1 MSARLAC
8 LLLAATLAG
17 CASTATLRQPSAPGR
32 ENLNAVAW
40 MQASAEHDLV
50 YREVFRSAGEKLLA
64 ALADPAWD
72 ALPPAERE
80 VAAAH
85 LPPAVIVD
93 IDETVLD
100 NSPYQARLVL
110 SGKPFEAASWS
121 AWCREASAR
130 ALPGAVGFAQ
140 LAARHGVTVFYLSNR
155 STELSGPTLAN
166 LRAEGFPLPPD
177 REVFLGRGT
186 AVAGC
191 IPSGGDKGCRRRLVG
206 RGYRVLL
213 QVGDQLGDFIDVDPT
228 SPAARAAAVA
238 PSLDWIGERWFVL
251 PNPSYGDWE
260 AALLGGGF
268 SASPAELEA
277 RKMNALDTN
286 QKVAQ

>member
-1 MSARLAC
+1 
-8 LLLAATLAG
+8 
-17 CASTATLRQPSAPGR
+17 
-32 ENLNAVAW
+32 

-50 YREVFRSAGEKLLA
+50 YLEVFRSAGEKMLA

-80 VAAAH
+80 VAAAN

-100 NSPYQARLVL
+100 NGPYQARLVR
-110 SGKPFEAASWS
+110 SGQSFEADSWS

-130 ALPGAVGFAQ
+130 ALPGALEFAQ

-155 STELSGPTLAN
+155 AAALSAPTLAN
-166 LRAEGFPLPPD
+166 LRAEGFPLAPD

-186 AVAGC
+186 DVAGC
-191 IPSGGDKGCRRRLVG
+191 TTSGGDKGCRRRLVG

-213 QVGDQLGDFIDVDPT
+213 QLGDQLGDFIDVDAS
-228 SPAARAAAVA
+228 SPAARAAAMA
-238 PSLDWIGERWFVL
+238 PWLDWIGERWFVL
-251 PNPSYGDWE
+251 PNPTYGDWE
-260 AALLGGGF
+260 AALFGGDF
-268 SASPAELEA
+268 ALPPAERQA
-277 RKMNALDTN
+277 RKINALDTN
-286 QKVAQ
+286 QKLAK

>member
-8 LLLAATLAG
+8 LFLAATLAG
-17 CASTATLRQPSAPGR
+17 CASTAARRPPSAPALQ
-32 ENLNAVAW
+32 NLNAVAW

-50 YREVFRSAGEKLLA
+50 YLEVFRAAGEKLLA

-80 VAAAH
+80 IAAAN

-100 NSPYQARLVL
+100 NSPYQARLVR
-110 SGKPFEAASWS
+110 SGQPFDAASWS

-155 STELSGPTLAN
+155 AAALSAPTLAN

-186 AVAGC
+186 DVAGC
-191 IPSGGDKGCRRRLVG
+191 TTTGGDKGCRRRLVG

-213 QVGDQLGDFIDVDPT
+213 QLGDQLGDFIDVEAT
-228 SPAARAAAVA
+228 SPAARAAAMA
-238 PSLDWIGERWFVL
+238 PWLDWIGERWFVL

-260 AALLGGGF
+260 AALLGGDF
-268 SASPAELEA
+268 SLPPAQQET
-277 RKMNALDTN
+277 RKINALNTN
-286 QKVAQ
+286 QALAK

>member
-1 MSARLAC
+1 MPARLAC
-8 LLLAATLAG
+8 LFLVATLAG
-17 CASTATLRQPSAPGR
+17 CATTTTLRKPSAPGL

-50 YREVFRSAGEKLLA
+50 YLEVFRSAGEKLLA

-80 VAAAH
+80 VAAAN

-100 NSPYQARLVL
+100 NGPYQARLVR
-110 SGKPFEAASWS
+110 SGQSFDAASWS

-130 ALPGAVGFAQ
+130 ALPGALEFAQ

-155 STELSGPTLAN
+155 AAALSAPTLAN
-166 LRAEGFPLPPD
+166 LRAEGFPLAPD

-186 AVAGC
+186 DVAGC
-191 IPSGGDKGCRRRLVG
+191 TTSGGDKGCRRRLVG

-213 QVGDQLGDFIDVDPT
+213 QMGDQLGDFIDVDAS
-228 SPAARAAAVA
+228 SPAARAAAMA
-238 PSLDWIGERWFVL
+238 PWLDWIGERWFVL
-251 PNPSYGDWE
+251 PNPTYGDWE
-260 AALLGGGF
+260 AALFGGDF
-268 SASPAELEA
+268 ALPPAERQV
-277 RKMNALDTN
+277 RKINALDTN